1 MKFGFIIATSFL
13 FSGCYSISQGY
24 GQVKLLMKQEPI
36 KDVIKENKETEARLK
51 KLKIVQPILDF
62 VQTEIGLTPGR
73 SYQKY
78 IALDKPYVSWIVQA
92 AQKRSLE
99 LKTWWFPFVGSQP
112 YLGYFEKENALAMQ
126 KSLIDEG
133 YDTVSG
139 GVSAFSLLGY
149 YPDPLYSS
157 IIDNATMPQFIET
170 IIHESLH
177 RTIYIPNYYAFN
189 ENLADFIAKKATVI
203 FLKKNQNIG
212 ENPVVYE
219 QEYIKNQKVQKK
231 FQTFLNKTK
240 KDLDIFYQ
248 EIAKNPEFAD
258 EEKFLLKREIE
269 FKRIADEYK
278 KYMNG
283 LEIGTSYEFSF
294 QAGKINNALILAYS
308 VYEAKQ
314 EPFEI
319 ALKNADGNLK
329 QLVKNLE
336 LCFSSSPQDEQ
347 DLWQKVEQCKTASSL
362 KE

>member
-1 MKFGFIIATSFL
+1 MKIGFIIATSFL

-36 KDVIKENKETEARLK
+36 KDVIKENKETEDRLK

-62 VQTEIGLTPGR
+62 AQAEIGLTPGG

-92 AQKRSLE
+92 ARKRSLE

-112 YLGYFEKENALAMQ
+112 YLGYFEKENALEMQ
-126 KSLIDEG
+126 KTLINDG

-157 IIDNATMPQFIET
+157 IIDNSTVPDFIET

-212 ENPVVYE
+212 ENPALYE
-219 QEYIKNQKVQKK
+219 QQYLKNQMVQKK

-240 KDLDIFYQ
+240 KELDTFYQ
-248 EIAKNPEFAD
+248 DIANHSEYVD
-258 EEKFLLKREIE
+258 EEKFLLKREME
-269 FKRIADEYK
+269 FNRIAGEYK

-283 LEIGTSYEFSF
+283 LEIGTSYEHSF
-294 QAGKINNALILAYS
+294 QKGKINNALILAYS
-308 VYEAKQ
+308 VYESKQ

-336 LCFSSSPQDEQ
+336 LCFSTSPQDEQ
-347 DLWQKVEQCKTASSL
+347 DLWQKVVQCKTPSSL